1 MIEETFFTGQAIDV
15 SDTVTSN
22 EFGFESGIRSVRFKL
37 ENEEIVIIDQAI
49 NLDNP
54 SDNVPIG
61 IGDEFLLVQSQFEGE
76 SSYAIQDVYRLDGM
90 LILFV
95 AFVLLVGFV
104 AGKKG
109 LLSLLGLAAS
119 LLIIIKWVIPQIL
132 AGGNPVVISFVGSV
146 FIAIIT
152 FYLSHGFKK
161 RTTLAL
167 LSTLFTLVLGFLLS
181 VMAVRGLSL
190 FGTGSEDAIAL
201 TFGNLSSINLQGL
214 LLGAIVIGT
223 LGVLDDV
230 TITQIA
236 TVHQIHEADRSLGYR
251 QLYQRGLK
259 VGKDHIA
266 SIINTLVLAYAGA
279 SFPVLIALVAWPRPL
294 WVNLNSEFLAEE
306 IVRTLVGSMTLI
318 VAIPMATLLAAY
330 YYSGKKAKPEHLPS
344 LSQPQR
350 GRIF

>member
-1 MIEETFFTGQAIDV
+1 MFEEEFFTGRVLDV
-15 SDTVTSN
+15 SETVTTN
-22 EFGFESGIRSVRFKL
+22 EFGFDEGVRSIQLQTEESGK
-37 ENEEIVIIDQAI
+37 VIIDQSI

-54 SDNVPIG
+54 SDNVPVA
-61 IGDEFLLVQSQFEGE
+61 IGDEYLLVRSQFDGE
-76 SSYAIQDVYRLDGM
+76 ISYAIQDAYRLDGILM
-90 LILFV
+90 LFA
-95 AFVLLVGFV
+95 AFILLVGFV

-109 LLSLLGLAAS
+109 LLSLLGLGAS
-119 LLIIIKWVIPQIL
+119 LFILIKWLIPQIL
-132 AGGNPVVISFVGSV
+132 GGANPVVISFVGSV
-146 FIAIIT
+146 VIAAIT

-167 LSTLFTLVLGFLLS
+167 LSTLATLVIAFLLS
-181 VMAVRGLSL
+181 VLAVNGLHL

-201 TFGNLSSINLQGL
+201 TFGNLSNINLQGL

-236 TVHQIHEADRSLGYR
+236 AVQEIHKADKKLDYKE
-251 QLYQRGLK
+251 LYKRGLSI
-259 VGKDHIA
+259 GRDHIA

-279 SFPVLIALVAWPRPL
+279 SFPVLLALVAWPRPL

-318 VAIPMATLLAAY
+318 IAIPIATLLAAY
-330 YYSGKKAKPEHLPS
+330 YFSGKYAKS
-344 LSQPQR
+344 A
-350 GRIF
+350 